1 MLAIAEGIQLSKL
14 HKYIFKAIKGF
25 PSARTL
31 IAPFKGPHD
40 VLLTPQYFEKQALR
54 IIQVILC
61 YLERDS
67 AHYKGYLHTRVVR
80 FMDLAS
86 LTLSGSDTQLPPS
99 NPGELKK
106 KTLHG
111 TPVENNPSDDSAV
124 P

>member
-25 PSARTL
+25 PSARPL

-40 VLLTPQYFEKQALR
+40 VLLTLQYFEKQALR
-54 IIQVILC
+54 IIQVVLC

-80 FMDLAS
+80 SMHLAS
-86 LTLSGSDTQLPPS
+86 STLSSSDTQLPPS
-99 NPGELKK
+99 NPGELEEKQCIGP
-106 KTLHG
+106 L
-111 TPVENNPSDDSAV
+111 
-124 P
+124 